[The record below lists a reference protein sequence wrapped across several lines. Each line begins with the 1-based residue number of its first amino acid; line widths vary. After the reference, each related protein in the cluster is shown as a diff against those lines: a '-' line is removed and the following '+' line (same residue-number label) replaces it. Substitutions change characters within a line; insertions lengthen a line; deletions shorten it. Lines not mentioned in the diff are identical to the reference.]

1 MKQLFTCVL
10 TANKRNTNGVSPMV
24 LLLNVVD
31 ATGTLYRDH
40 CWVNLTPKLES
51 LLPSFGTKLDIS
63 VIATAYEYM
72 SSEGKKNGLR
82 GVKHYHNY
90 NRGVR

>member
-10 TANKRNTNGVSPMV
+10 TANKCNTNGVSPMV

-31 ATGTLYRDH
+31 TNGTLYRDH
-40 CWVNLTPKLES
+40 CWVNITPKLAS
-51 LLPSFGTKLDIS
+51 IIPRSGTKLEIEIMAS
-63 VIATAYEYM
+63 PFEYL

-82 GVKHYHNY
+82 GVKPSYNY
-90 NRGVR
+90 NKGVR